1 MALPT
6 SDLQEFLDQNK
17 GYKVYKRLEDTTIIK
32 LPNGELLKILDKR
45 LLKVIADSGYD
56 LDVRLDEADKFSGF
70 KNFSIPTRKLT
81 QNGKAKAYVMPCFPG
96 VDFTDYYVDIFNLLS
111 YAKLHSQIE
120 GNIKEGNELGL
131 VFPDL
136 CTTENII
143 ISKDGKVF
151 FIDYDGIQ
159 IGSMPAVGFSTSLGT
174 PKQVLTPKYY
184 DEKTD
189 LFTKELDIKSAIFL
203 YFLDTFSVNLATV
216 GTINPTNGKIVTLD
230 FVFQTINLEDP
241 DIQHKVWLLFQE
253 DKPNEFLGESIYNL
267 AEKYALVPD
276 FSTDGMLKKLVR
288 K

>member
-1 MALPT
+1 M
-6 SDLQEFLDQNK
+6 
-17 GYKVYKRLEDTTIIK
+17 YKRQ
-32 LPNGELLKILDKR
+32 
-45 LLKVIADSGYD
+45 D
-56 LDVRLDEADKFSGF
+56 LDTRLDEADKFASF

-81 QNGKAKAYVMPCFPG
+81 QKGKATSYVMPCFPG
-96 VDFTDYYVDIFNLLS
+96 VDFTDYYADIFNLLS

-120 GNIKEGNELGL
+120 GNIKEGNNLGL

-151 FIDYDGIQ
+151 FIDYDGLQ
-159 IGSMPAVGFSTSLGT
+159 IGNMPAIGYSDFLGT

-203 YFLDTFSVNLATV
+203 YFIDTFSVNLSTV
-216 GTINPTNGKIVTLD
+216 GTINPLNGRTVTLD
-230 FVFQTINLEDP
+230 FVFQTINLQDP

-253 DKPNEFLGESIYNL
+253 DKPNEFLGDSIYKL
-267 AEKYALVPD
+267 AENHMLVPD
-276 FSTDGMLKKLVR
+276 SSVGGMLKKLVR

>member
-1 MALPT
+1 MAIPT

-17 GYKVYKRLEDTTIIK
+17 GYKLFKRLKDTTIIR
-32 LPNGELLKILDKR
+32 LPSGELLKILDEY
-45 LLKVIADSGYD
+45 LLKIIADTGYN
-56 LDVRLDEADKFSGF
+56 LDVRLDEADKFASF

-81 QNGKAKAYVMPCFPG
+81 QKGKAISYVMPYFPG

-136 CTTENII
+136 CTTENILV
-143 ISKDGKVF
+143 SKDGKVF

-159 IGSMPAVGFSTSLGT
+159 IGNMPAVGYSDFLGT
-174 PKQVLTPKYY
+174 PEQVLTPKYY
-184 DEKTD
+184 DDKTD

-203 YFLDTFSVNLATV
+203 YFLDTFGVNLSTV
-216 GTINPTNGKIVTLD
+216 GTLNPENGKIVTLD

-241 DIQHKVWLLFQE
+241 DIQQKVWLLFQE
-253 DKPNEFLGESIYNL
+253 DKQNEFLGDSIYNL
-267 AEKYALVPD
+267 AEKYILVPD
-276 FSTDGMLKKLVR
+276 MSVGGMIKNLVR